1 MFGQSKSVAFDPYG
15 RRRRRAAPPRW
26 LVLLLIG
33 ATIGA
38 AGVVLVQQRYL
49 PERLS
54 PQASAELRNAFVN
67 ADAARGSLER
77 RLSESSRQLATA
89 QADRNKLTDELARTR
104 PTLEALR
111 ADLAAVIDAL
121 PADPRGGA
129 VEIRAGRL
137 GAKGAT
143 LSYDLVL
150 THERAGAKPMAASV
164 QFGVAGD
171 TARGTPG
178 TFTVP
183 PLPVSIGSWQ
193 VLRGSVALPDGFRAR
208 QATIQIVDGAGK
220 SLGMRVLLIR

>member
-1 MFGQSKSVAFDPYG
+1 MFGQFKPVAFDPYG
-15 RRRRRAAPPRW
+15 RRRRRGGPPRW

-33 ATIGA
+33 TTIGA

-54 PQASAELRNAFVN
+54 PQASAELRDAFVN
-67 ADAARGSLER
+67 ADAARGSFER
-77 RLSESSRQLATA
+77 RLNESSRQLGAA
-89 QADRNKLTDELARTR
+89 QADRNKLTEELARSR

-111 ADLAAVIDAL
+111 ADLAAVIDSL

-137 GAKGAT
+137 GAKAGT
-143 LSYDLVL
+143 LTYDLVL
-150 THERAGAKPMAASV
+150 THERAGAKPLAV
-164 QFGVAGD
+164 VVRFGVAGD
-171 TARGTPG
+171 TARGAPS
-178 TFTVP
+178 TFAAP
-183 PLPVSIGSWQ
+183 PLPVSIDSWQ